1 MVLNRIWISFFLIAF
16 VIALVKFA
24 LFLCGMPE
32 FGGETIFPIIVNST
46 FTMSKTAFEI
56 ALGLTG
62 TFTLWMGLMKI
73 GEKAGAIDFLS
84 KMIGPFFRKLYPGIP
99 KDHPAMGKVML
110 NYSANML
117 GLGNAATPMG
127 IKAMESMQEL
137 NPDKEKASDSQ
148 IMFLTMNTA
157 CFTLVPVSIMAIRM
171 QQGAQDATDVFV
183 PILITTYCAT
193 LLGIIAVAVRQRILN
208 TGLITWLVGI
218 SSVVALIIFGFASLG
233 IEEKQKASTI
243 AGNIILFG
251 IIISFIGAGALKKI
265 NVFDAFIEG
274 AKEGFNTVLKILPYL
289 LAMLVAIGVFRAS
302 GAMEYLTDG
311 LRWCFHTIGVNADFV
326 DSLPVAMMKPLSG
339 GGTQGLTIDAIKTF
353 GVDSFTGRLSSIMYA
368 SADTTFYIVALY
380 FGSVGIKNTRY
391 AIQYGLLADLA
402 GILAAIF
409 VAYLFFH

>member
-1 MVLNRIWISFFLIAF
+1 MVLNRVWISFFLIAF
-16 VIALVKFA
+16 VIALIKFV
-24 LFLCGMPE
+24 LFLFGMPE
-32 FGGETIFPIIVNST
+32 YGGETIFPEIVSST
-46 FTMSKTAFEI
+46 FSMSETAFKI
-56 ALGLTG
+56 AIGLTG
-62 TFTLWMGLMKI
+62 TFTLWIGLMKV
-73 GEKAGAIDFLS
+73 GEKAGAITFLS
-84 KMIGPFFRKLYPGIP
+84 RIIGPFFRKLYPGIP
-99 KDHPAMGKVML
+99 KDHPAMGQVML

-137 NPDKEKASDSQ
+137 NPEKEKASDAQ

-171 QQGAQDATDVFV
+171 QQGAKDATDVFV

-193 LLGIIAVAVRQRILN
+193 LLGIIAVSLRQRILN
-208 TGLITWLVGI
+208 ASLLTWLVGI
-218 SSVVALIIFGFASLG
+218 SSVVGLIILGFASLG
-233 IEEKQKASTI
+233 LEEKQKVSSI

-251 IIISFIGAGALKKI
+251 IIIAFIGAGAFKKI

-302 GAMEYLTDG
+302 GAMGYITDG
-311 LRWCFHTIGVNADFV
+311 IRWFFYTIGVNADFV
-326 DSLPVAMMKPLSG
+326 ESLPVAIMKPLSG
-339 GGTQGLTIDAIKTF
+339 GGTQGLTVDAIKTF

-391 AIQYGLLADLA
+391 AIQFGLLADLA